1 MAPKR
6 VQSPSGVL
14 PLLLIAS
21 IVVRSTCAAD
31 PGFNTQYA
39 TFKGSILESPTTAAT
54 VTRPS
59 SRKLGI
65 LPFPG
70 FLKCALVAY
79 LNAGN
84 VQSILGG
91 DPGADG
97 VALIQVYRYNGQT
110 NVNIR
115 LRAHALS
122 SSPIAQTVNK
132 AYSGSNGPPVW
143 VVSGQWS
150 RDNSNDVYT
159 LQKWYYEANKKYPP
173 GSTSSVYSIVR
184 AMADDPRRYYA
195 VVSSVTRPLGAIR
208 GQFRRTLPFLL
219 YPWNPC

>member
-1 MAPKR
+1 MAFKQ
-6 VQSPSGVL
+6 VQFPSGFL
-14 PLLLIAS
+14 PVILIAS
-21 IVVRSTCAAD
+21 IVVCSTCAAD
-31 PGFNTQYA
+31 PGFGIQSA
-39 TFKGSILESPTTAAT
+39 TFNGSNLESAAFAAT
-54 VTRPS
+54 TTRT
-59 SRKLGI
+59 SRRLGI

-70 FLKCALVAY
+70 FLKCALVAN
-79 LNAGN
+79 LNAAN

-97 VALIQVYRYNGQT
+97 VAVIQVYRYNGQT
-110 NVNIR
+110 NVNFR

-132 AYSGSNGPPVW
+132 AYSGNNGLPVW

-150 RDNSNDVYT
+150 RDNSNDAYT

-184 AMADDPRRYYA
+184 AMAEDPRRYYA

-208 GQFRRTLPFLL
+208 GQFRRTLPFSL